1 MVGVG
6 PWQGQPAYLS
16 EFVLPETS
24 HCCCVRELHSWMKP
38 TGFRSRA
45 SAREGEV
52 VMMGLG
58 SGLGVVVYL
67 ICSYILCPWAVVV
80 LKALDFA
87 RRLLLARR

>member
-1 MVGVG
+1 M
-6 PWQGQPAYLS
+6 
-16 EFVLPETS
+16 
-24 HCCCVRELHSWMKP
+24 RELHSWVKP
-38 TGFRSRA
+38 AGFRSRA

-58 SGLGVVVYL
+58 SGLGVGVYL

-87 RRLLLARR
+87 RRLLFADGQFLIWELIAASSRHCTPPIF

>member
-1 MVGVG
+1 
-6 PWQGQPAYLS
+6 
-16 EFVLPETS
+16 
-24 HCCCVRELHSWMKP
+24 MKP
-38 TGFRSRA
+38 TGFRGRA

-58 SGLGVVVYL
+58 SGLGVGVYL